1 MSRDTWAADELLSSR
16 HTARGSV
23 ALHPFGVLSFRVRSG
38 KREIMPN
45 LHRRGPARSYLGR
58 SLAVISTSVGLIA
71 ASLAFGAIGLQSAPA
86 AAVPLSSCTGTAGV
100 IVAVDYAKF
109 PTGPE
114 SGSTYIGCAPTP
126 TTGTATTG
134 YTAFALAG
142 FTTAGDQH
150 DGPAFICRIGVSEIP
165 NSQEPTSAQDA
176 CINTPPTTALWNY
189 WHANAGATTWT
200 FGATGAMGY
209 QPQPGSIDAWA
220 YGPENTQPTL
230 TPQQVRTG
238 SATMPTT
245 LTVQTSTLP
254 GAAVGVKYTQAIA
267 AAGGVAP
274 YAFTK
279 DPSSSLPPGLSL
291 SSSGTL
297 SGTPSA
303 AGTTTFTVDVSDSAG
318 NSTTGSLSLTVGG
331 TAPSITSGVG
341 ATFTTGSA
349 GSFTVTTQGHPTAA
363 LSRTGTLPTGV
374 TFVDNHD
381 GSATLAGTPEA
392 GTAGSYPIAIDAV
405 NGVSPN
411 ASQSFTLTVNPSGFR
426 VTTSS
431 LPDAVVGTPYG
442 QQLATAGGT
451 GPYKWTKKAKLPT
464 GLTLSASGELSGTPS
479 AKAVG
484 PFTVEVTVTSGSKAT
499 ASASI
504 PLKVDEASAITSA
517 SAVFFHQN
525 VGSTFTIEATGYPIP
540 IITETGSLPHGVT
553 LSSTG
558 VLSGTAT
565 QSGSFPVTVTAH
577 NGIGSNA
584 TQHFT
589 LTVIASL
596 TIVTSTLPSGSPGTA
611 YSSTQLQAAGGTA
624 PYTWKKTT
632 TLPRGLK
639 LSANGVLS
647 GTLSAKVVA
656 GTYPIGV
663 QVTDGKGKAK
673 QAAAASLNLKVS

>member
-1 MSRDTWAADELLSSR
+1 
-16 HTARGSV
+16 
-23 ALHPFGVLSFRVRSG
+23 
-38 KREIMPN
+38 MPN
-45 LHRRGPARSYLGR
+45 LHPRRRARRYLGC
-58 SLAVISTSVGLIA
+58 SLAVVGTSAGLVV
-71 ASLAFGAIGLQSAPA
+71 ASLGFGAIGLESAPA
-86 AAVPLSSCTGTAGV
+86 AADPLSSCTATAGV

-114 SGSTYIGCAPTP
+114 AGSTYIGCAPTP

-134 YTAFALAG
+134 FTAFALAG

-189 WHANAGATTWT
+189 WHANTGATTWT
-200 FGATGAMGY
+200 FSASGAMSY

-230 TPQQVRTG
+230 TPQQVRAESVTV
-238 SATMPTT
+238 PTT
-245 LTVQTSTLP
+245 LTVKTSTLP
-254 GAAVGVKYTQAIA
+254 GAAVGVKYTQSISV
-267 AAGGVAP
+267 AGGVAP
-274 YAFTK
+274 YAFIK
-279 DPSSSLPPGLSL
+279 DPGSSLPPGLSL

-318 NSTTGSLSLTVGG
+318 NSTTGNLSLTVGG
-331 TAPSITSGVG
+331 TAPSITSAAG

-349 GSFTVTTQGHPTAA
+349 GTFTVTTQGRPTAT
-363 LSRTGTLPTGV
+363 LSHTGTLPAGV

-381 GSATLAGTPEA
+381 GTATLAGTPGA
-392 GTAGSYPIAIDAV
+392 GTAGQYPITIDAS

-411 ASQSFTLTVNPSGFR
+411 ASQSFTLTVNSSGFR

-431 LPDAVVGTPYG
+431 LPDAVVGTHYA

-479 AKAVG
+479 AKGVG
-484 PFTVEVTVTSGSKAT
+484 PFIVAVTVTSGTKAT

-504 PLKVDEASAITSA
+504 PLKVDETSAITSA
-517 SAVFFHQN
+517 SAVSFHQN
-525 VGSTFTIEATGYPIP
+525 VANTFAIKATGYPTP
-540 IITETGSLPHGVT
+540 TITETGSLPHGVT

-565 QSGSFPVTVTAH
+565 QSGSFPVTITAH
-577 NGIGSNA
+577 NGIGSDA

-589 LTVIASL
+589 LTVMASL
-596 TIVTSTLPSGSPGTA
+596 TIVTTTLPSGSPGTA
-611 YSSTQLQAAGGTA
+611 YPSTQLQASGGIA
-624 PYTWKKTT
+624 PYIWKKTT

-639 LSANGVLS
+639 LSASGVLS
-647 GTLSAKVVA
+647 GTLSAKVGL
-656 GTYPIGV
+656 GTYPIGLR
-663 QVTDGKGKAK
+663 VTDNGGKAK
-673 QAAAASLNLKVS
+673 QTAEATLNLKVS